1 MSTACKPAVLV
12 MMIGP
17 TETGDRRKVME
28 RTLRQETQKEHEA
41 HVLVDNVRAL
51 LLVAEQALERGMSGE
66 EFDFTARVDLMAG
79 INAGKAAL
87 RVVGLMKAAAVD
99 EAAKAHREAQR
110 ATEEYIPG
118 YCATCVRI
126 QMAKLE
132 GGEFI
137 PAFKAVSSDVC
148 DRCFG
153 EPESI

>member
-1 MSTACKPAVLV
+1 
-12 MMIGP
+12 
-17 TETGDRRKVME
+17 ME
-28 RTLRQETQKEHEA
+28 GTLRQETYKEHVA

-51 LLVAEQALERGMSGE
+51 LLVAEQSLERGEKGGE
-66 EFDFTARVDLMAG
+66 LDSSDMFWTWVDLKVG

-87 RVVGLMKAAAVD
+87 REVGLMKAAAVD
-99 EAAKAHREAQR
+99 EAAKAHREAQK
-110 ATEEYIPG
+110 AAQGYIPG

-137 PAFKAVSSDVC
+137 PAFKAVASDVC

>member
-1 MSTACKPAVLV
+1 
-12 MMIGP
+12 
-17 TETGDRRKVME
+17 ME

-51 LLVAEQALERGMSGE
+51 LLVAEQAQERGKLGG
-66 EFDFTARVDLMAG
+66 EFDFTARVDLMVG

-87 RVVGLMKAAAVD
+87 RVVGLMEAAAVD

-110 ATEEYIPG
+110 AAQGYIPG

-137 PAFKAVSSDVC
+137 PAFKAVASDVC

>member
-1 MSTACKPAVLV
+1 MAKVITIESKVKDILHSTHL
-12 MMIGP
+12 
-17 TETGDRRKVME
+17 
-28 RTLRQETQKEHEA
+28 
-41 HVLVDNVRAL
+41 
-51 LLVAEQALERGMSGE
+51 AEIKATRESQRVHLNGRVSALEQ
-66 EFDFTARVDLMAG
+66 V
-79 INAGKAAL
+79 L
-87 RVVGLMKAAAVD
+87 REIA
-99 EAAKAHREAQR
+99 EI
-110 ATEEYIPG
+110 TEEYIPG